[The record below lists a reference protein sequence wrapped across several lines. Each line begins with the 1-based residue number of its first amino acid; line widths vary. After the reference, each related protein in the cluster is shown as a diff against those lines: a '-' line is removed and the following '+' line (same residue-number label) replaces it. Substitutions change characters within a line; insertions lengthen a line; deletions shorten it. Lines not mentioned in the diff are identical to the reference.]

1 MKLRDYRAEDF
12 ETFCE
17 IDRQCFPP
25 GIAYSRDEIAAMV
38 EQPGIIVVVAEQEGH
53 VAGFA
58 MAYPMRG
65 KRGHIITIDVLAQHR
80 KCGLGTWL
88 MEEVH
93 NRLRAAG
100 MRRVTLE
107 TAVDNAAAI
116 RFYEKLGYTML
127 RRLEGYYQRRLD
139 AWQMA
144 KEL

>member
-1 MKLRDYRAEDF
+1 MRLRDYRAEDF
-12 ETFCE
+12 ETLCE
-17 IDRQCFPP
+17 IDRQCFPA
-25 GIAYSRDEIAAMV
+25 GIAYSREEIAAMV
-38 EQPGIIVVVAEQEGH
+38 EQPGMIVVVAEQEGN

-58 MAYPMRG
+58 IAYPMRG
-65 KRGHIITIDVLAQHR
+65 KRGHIITIDVLEQHR
-80 KCGLGTWL
+80 KCGLGTRL

-93 NRLRAAG
+93 NRLLAAG

-116 RFYEKLGYTML
+116 RFYEKLGYTTL